1 MLCDACAWPV
11 LEELIDLVSGIF
23 NALERHKQPGS
34 LSWVS
39 AAPPHRE
46 NCLGLSCRSN
56 TMSFVVKFLELWEV
70 KAYFDSRVWLLLK
83 YKLPSVT
90 LELSWFFQA
99 LRAYLCLVL
108 GLVLALQ
115 LWMCIKWIHF
125 RIHLRFL
132 HFWLLFWRSGFAN
145 KGIERKKGIQF
156 LLLVPCSPPPPP
168 AYKFIL
174 RSAFFSSLFKMSEFD
189 LDLLAVTAGNG
200 LWRKIWAWG
209 WISAR
214 DAVCTWHSLRQI
226 LAWNEIQG
234 ATLCQDAEC
243 WGVGVRDLYD

>member
-1 MLCDACAWPV
+1 MRVPGQFLKSSLTSSLESLMLWRDINNQEAWA
-11 LEELIDLVSGIF
+11 ELVQLPLAGKTAWGCLAEAIQCLLLS
-23 NALERHKQPGS
+23 NS
-34 LSWVS
+34 LSYEKLKLTSIV
-39 AAPPHRE
+39 E
-46 NCLGLSCRSN
+46 Y
-56 TMSFVVKFLELWEV
+56 V
-70 KAYFDSRVWLLLK
+70 LLK

-125 RIHLRFL
+125 HIHLRFL

-156 LLLVPCSPPPPP
+156 LLLVPCSPPLH

>member
-1 MLCDACAWPV
+1 MLCDSCAWPV

-23 NALERHKQPGS
+23 NALERHQQPGS

-39 AAPPHRE
+39 AAPPCRE
-46 NCLGLSCRSN
+46 NRLELSCRSS

-70 KAYFDSRVWLLLK
+70 KAYSDGRVWLLLK

-125 RIHLRFL
+125 HIHLRFL

-156 LLLVPCSPPPPP
+156 LLLIPCSPR
-168 AYKFIL
+168 I
-174 RSAFFSSLFKMSEFD
+174 
-189 LDLLAVTAGNG
+189 
-200 LWRKIWAWG
+200 
-209 WISAR
+209 
-214 DAVCTWHSLRQI
+214 
-226 LAWNEIQG
+226 
-234 ATLCQDAEC
+234 
-243 WGVGVRDLYD
+243 